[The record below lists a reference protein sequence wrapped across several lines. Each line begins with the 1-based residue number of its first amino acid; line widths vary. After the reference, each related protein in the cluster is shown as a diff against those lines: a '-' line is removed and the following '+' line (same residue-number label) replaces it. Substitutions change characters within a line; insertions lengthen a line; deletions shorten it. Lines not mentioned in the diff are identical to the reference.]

1 MDNETLD
8 KLMSESQ
15 YHTIKMT
22 DKKGNTVE
30 GYVGLYESE
39 YDSGKGE
46 PCIGISMS
54 SKIYGQNLWY
64 LSEIEELTILYK
76 GKKK

>member
-1 MDNETLD
+1 MDKETLSR
-8 KLMSESQ
+8 LMFESQ
-15 YHTIKMT
+15 YCTVKMT
-22 DKKGNTVE
+22 DKKGNTIE

-39 YDSGKGE
+39 YDSGKNE

-64 LSEIEELTILYK
+64 LSEIQELTIIRK
-76 GKKK
+76 GK